1 MGRWKVSK
9 LGRKAGGPPPTPI
22 ASKLAMGV
30 RRKVRQAPDDPLTL
44 MFESF
49 VANGREP
56 SRIPQALR
64 RAARLHIERRL
75 RELGDLRARSRD
87 IASLARIDAQ
97 RRWLG
102 RWHTLSLQKGGP
114 P

>member
-9 LGRKAGGPPPTPI
+9 LGRKAGGPPSTPI
-22 ASKLAMGV
+22 ASKLAMRA

-56 SRIPQALR
+56 TRVPRALR
-64 RAARLHIERRL
+64 KAAQTHIKRRL
-75 RELGDLRARSRD
+75 KELGDLRASCRDPASR
-87 IASLARIDAQ
+87 ARIDAQ

-102 RWHTLSLQKGGP
+102 RWHTLSLQRGGSP
-114 P
+114 